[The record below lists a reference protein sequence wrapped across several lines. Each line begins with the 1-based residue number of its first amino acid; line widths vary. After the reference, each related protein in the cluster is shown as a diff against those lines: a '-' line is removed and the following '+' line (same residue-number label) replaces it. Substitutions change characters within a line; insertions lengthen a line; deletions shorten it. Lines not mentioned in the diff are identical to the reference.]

1 MKRMERMEKKKN
13 NYNWIKNEQGF
24 TLHELLIVMAIMG
37 VLMQIAAISMMD
49 MRRSALDT
57 SAISDTRNLIEAAMN
72 KFMDKA
78 DVSLVH
84 AADEGRDVG
93 DTTNSG
99 AARQPVFTLSPGVEA
114 RVIGSSDWS
123 GDGNGYME
131 AWVYHPNGN
140 EDVTTPSGR
149 REFYCIIDEAA
160 GISSFPEL

>member
-1 MKRMERMEKKKN
+1 MARKQNYLERLRDER
-13 NYNWIKNEQGF
+13 GF
-24 TLHELLIVMAIMG
+24 TLPELLITMAIMM
-37 VLMQIAAISMMD
+37 VLMQMAMLSMLE

-84 AADEGRDVG
+84 ASGEGREVG

-99 AARQPVFTLSPGVEA
+99 AARPPVFTLSPGVKA

-140 EDVTTPSGR
+140 EDLATPSGR
-149 REFYCIIDEAA
+149 REFYCIIDEAT
-160 GISSFPEL
+160 GISSFPDL

>member
-1 MKRMERMEKKKN
+1 MGTMARKQNYLERLRDER
-13 NYNWIKNEQGF
+13 GF
-24 TLHELLIVMAIMG
+24 TLPELFITMAIMMI
-37 VLMQIAAISMMD
+37 LTQMAMLNLLD

-78 DVSLVH
+78 DVSLIH
-84 AADEGRDVG
+84 ASSDGREVG
-93 DTTNSG
+93 NTTNSG
-99 AARQPVFTLSPGVEA
+99 AGRSPVFTLSPGVEA

-140 EDVTTPSGR
+140 EDLATPSGR
-149 REFYCIIDEAA
+149 REFYCIIDEAT
-160 GISSFPEL
+160 GISSFPDL